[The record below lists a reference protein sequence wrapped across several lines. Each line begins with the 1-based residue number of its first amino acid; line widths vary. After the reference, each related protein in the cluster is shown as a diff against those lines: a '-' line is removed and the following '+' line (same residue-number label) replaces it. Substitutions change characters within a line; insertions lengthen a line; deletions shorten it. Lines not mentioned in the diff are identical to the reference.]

1 MRSLDSTAESTAGAV
16 VLVVDD
22 DHHNLFMLQRRL
34 EGNNYRVYTASSG
47 KSAMELAAEHSPD
60 LILLDITM
68 PEMDGFAVKEALN
81 EDDRLGAIPVI
92 FLSDRVQ
99 VEFKVRA
106 FALGA
111 EDFIAKPFHPEE
123 MLARL
128 QVGLRH
134 HLRARLYENEIS
146 NLEETMRTGGVQ
158 GADEEEALERLTR
171 SMQQAESR
179 SEPVSLLDL
188 KIVGLEE
195 MNNAPLTRV
204 ILMEASEVLHEMIN
218 NATDTVLAYREQGE
232 YLLIAVGT
240 SSKRAQILA
249 EGLKSSIM
257 VRAFADPNA
266 EEQLEVSIGIAA
278 WEPGQDYTP
287 EEVLAGAS
295 EAMESAAGAGGS
307 RTVVKRFEE

>member
-1 MRSLDSTAESTAGAV
+1 MRSFDSTADSTAGAV
-16 VLVVDD
+16 ILAVDD

-34 EGNNYRVYTASSG
+34 EGHNYRVYTASSG
-47 KSAMELAAEHSPD
+47 KSAMDLAAEHHPD

-81 EDDRLGAIPVI
+81 EDDRLGSIPVI

-99 VEFKVRA
+99 IEFKVRA

-111 EDFIAKPFHPEE
+111 EDFISKPFHPEE

-134 HLRARLYENEIS
+134 HLRARLYESEIS

-179 SEPVSLLDL
+179 SDPVSVLDL
-188 KIVGLEE
+188 KIVGLAE

-204 ILMEASEVLHEMIN
+204 ILMEASEILHEMIN

-240 SSKRAQILA
+240 SAKRAQILA

-287 EEVLAGAS
+287 EEILGGAS
-295 EAMESAAGAGGS
+295 AAMESAAAAGGS
-307 RTVVKRFEE
+307 RTVVKRLEE